1 MVQIRLFASLRE
13 AVGQAEIELPWPG
26 VSPVKGVFEELIKR
40 FPALEPFRPV
50 TLVAVN
56 EVYGNWETPV
66 APGDR
71 IAFFPPVS
79 GGSR

>member
-1 MVQIRLFASLRE
+1 MVHVRLFASLRE
-13 AVGQAEIELPWPG
+13 VAGQAEIELPWDN
-26 VSPVKGVFEELIKR
+26 VSAAKGVFEELIRR
-40 FPALEPFRPV
+40 FPALERMRPV

>member
-1 MVQIRLFASLRE
+1 MVHVRLFASLRE
-13 AVGQAEIELPWPG
+13 AAGQAEIELPWDN
-26 VSPVKGVFEELIKR
+26 VSAAKGVFEELIRR
-40 FPALEPFRPV
+40 FPALERMRPV

>member
-1 MVQIRLFASLRE
+1 MIHVRLFASLRE
-13 AVGQAEIELPWPG
+13 AAGQAEIELPWQG
-26 VSPVKGVFEELIKR
+26 VSAARVVFEELTKR
-40 FPALEPFRPV
+40 FPALERFRPA